1 MKMKRNPLGHIRFIY
16 RRSSP
21 LTKCVVLAAIVL
33 STLALI
39 ALRIGIQ
46 AQQGQQQKLQEQAA
60 QLEYENY
67 QLAKQIAELG
77 TVESVKRI
85 ATLELGLVD
94 PDSQFFTPSDSE
106 NAD

>member
-1 MKMKRNPLGHIRFIY
+1 MNTKKNPLGHIRFIY
-16 RRSSP
+16 KHSSL

-46 AQQGQQQKLQEQAA
+46 TQQARQQKLQEQAA

-67 QLAKQIAELG
+67 QLTRQIAEIG

-85 ATLELGLVD
+85 ATEELGLVD
-94 PDSQFFTPSDSE
+94 PDSQFFTPS
-106 NAD
+106 N

>member
-1 MKMKRNPLGHIRFIY
+1 MKAKKNPFSHIRLIY

-21 LTKCVVLAAIVL
+21 LTKCVVLVAIVL

-39 ALRIGIQ
+39 ALRISIQ
-46 AQQGQQQKLQEQAA
+46 TEQGQQEKLQLQAA
-60 QLEYENY
+60 QLEQENHA
-67 QLAKQIAELG
+67 LTRSIAELG

-94 PDSQFFTPSDSE
+94 PDSQFFTPG
-106 NAD
+106 N